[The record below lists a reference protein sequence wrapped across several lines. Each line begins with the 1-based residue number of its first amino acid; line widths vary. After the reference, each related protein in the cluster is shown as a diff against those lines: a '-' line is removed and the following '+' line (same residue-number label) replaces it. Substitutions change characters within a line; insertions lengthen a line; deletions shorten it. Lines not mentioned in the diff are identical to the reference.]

1 MYIGH
6 RRYILRRVEHRAMI
20 VHRSEGRDN
29 SGNLI
34 SCINIY
40 IHTYVYVC
48 VCIYLR
54 EDIIILNEYSAGG
67 YLRSRVQTV
76 VVQLFHGNYI
86 GAHGG

>member
-6 RRYILRRVEHRAMI
+6 RRCILRRVEHRAMI

-48 VCIYLR
+48 VCICLR